1 MLINFFDSNC
11 IRSLLTSRIGLI
23 TGIRTAVGKCL
34 QGRESVVQ
42 FSGKE
47 FDPFGILVVDQS
59 NQVAVLDFEHLHQR
73 VGLEERGGPEV
84 VNHQGDE
91 VVFGQ
96 SPPTEVVGHER
107 EEKGTEHVEED
118 KVSDDA
124 LAGLVVDEGG
134 IGVNVGG
141 K

>member
-1 MLINFFDSNC
+1 
-11 IRSLLTSRIGLI
+11 
-23 TGIRTAVGKCL
+23 
-34 QGRESVVQ
+34 
-42 FSGKE
+42 
-47 FDPFGILVVDQS
+47 
-59 NQVAVLDFEHLHQR
+59 LDFEHLHQG
-73 VGLEERGGPEV
+73 VGLEDRGGPEV